1 MPTSSHLE
9 EIPSEDGS
17 SRERL
22 NVEFTN
28 GSLQQ
33 LRELADFFEIKGD
46 PSEVVKLG
54 ISFLQNVKDRSNI
67 RAKNDETSFNKA

>member
-9 EIPSEDGS
+9 EVPSEDGS
-17 SRERL
+17 SNERL

-33 LRELADFFEIKGD
+33 LRELAEFFDIKGD
-46 PSEVVKLG
+46 LSEVVKVG
-54 ISFLQNVKDRSNI
+54 ISFLQNVKDRS
-67 RAKNDETSFNKA
+67 APKSDTDKTEQG